1 MIREKELDNK
11 EQEIYKKNATNK
23 NMKKRILTLITGT
36 LLATAATAQTK
47 IKDGTITGTSSLP
60 NTNAILELESTNKGL
75 LYPRVA
81 LTDTA
86 LAAPLSAHVAGMMV
100 YDTATNVATGITPG
114 VYYNDGTKWIK
125 SNTAYQEPFQVESTT
140 TKATTNTQNIYQNG
154 NLGLGDFSTSNPI
167 AKLDVHG
174 SVRAGG
180 ESFTYLGIPFPA
192 TPHLGTVGP
201 SSAAFGYGNIAS
213 GIASFA
219 TGMGSQ
225 ATGVNS
231 TAMGSEA
238 VAAGPQAFAL
248 GNAVTASSQ
257 IETVFGINNAIKTGS
272 ATNLVATDA
281 LFQVG
286 DGYQTGPTIPN
297 NALTILKNGN
307 TGIGITGT
315 EATAKPT
322 ERLDIG
328 SGNTFFGAGL
338 GGVRIRAIN
347 TAAYTGLATD
357 NIVVASTTGVLKTIA
372 PSALTTEPFQVES
385 TTTKA
390 STNTQNIYQNG
401 NLGLGNFATANPIAK
416 LDVRGAV
423 RGGTPNTNVVAVVGT
438 NSIAVGNKV
447 QATAPGATALGN
459 GGIASGSGSVAL
471 GGSGSDITGFTPA
484 AIPTASGTSAF
495 AMGDYSV
502 ASGTNSTAIGLGA
515 VASGSVSFAAGQGSV
530 ASGSKSR
537 AFGQTANAVG
547 DVSTAMGNVVTA
559 SSMFETVIGTR
570 NAITTGSASA
580 IVATDALL
588 QVGNG
593 VSGLSNALTI
603 LKNGNTGI
611 AITGT
616 GATAKPTSTLQVA
629 GSLSLALRVV
639 SGASTLT
646 DKDHTIIYTGST
658 GTTMTLPDPATCNGR
673 IYRIV
678 QYIGDYNGNSGIDIT
693 FSRGVYCM
701 DVLTTTVITTTSLW
715 KAHQEFVAGGDTG
728 GSNSLTIQSDGSDW
742 YAVGL

>member
-1 MIREKELDNK
+1 
-11 EQEIYKKNATNK
+11 
-23 NMKKRILTLITGT
+23 MKKRILTLITGT

-47 IKDGTITGTSSLP
+47 IKDGTITGTSSMS
-60 NTNAILELESTNKGL
+60 NTNAILELESTNKGV

-100 YDTATNVATGITPG
+100 YDTATNAATGITPG
-114 VYYNDGTKWIK
+114 IYYNDGTKWIK

-140 TKATTNTQNIYQNG
+140 TKATANIQNIYQNG

-167 AKLDVHG
+167 ARLDVRG

-180 ESFTYLGIPFPA
+180 EAFTYLGVPFPA
-192 TPHLGTVGP
+192 TPHLGTVGS
-201 SSAAFGYGNIAS
+201 SSAAFGYGNTAS

-219 TGMGSQ
+219 TGMVSQ

-231 TAMGSEA
+231 TAMGNEA
-238 VAAGPQAFAL
+238 VASGPQTFAL
-248 GNAVTASSQ
+248 GNAITASSQ
-257 IETVFGINNAIKTGS
+257 YETVFGINNAIKTGS
-272 ATNLVATDA
+272 ATSLVATDA

-307 TGIGITGT
+307 TGIGITGA

-390 STNTQNIYQNG
+390 TTNTQNIYQNG

-423 RGGTPNTNVVAVVGT
+423 RGGTPNANVVAVVGT

-570 NAITTGSASA
+570 NAISTGSAGS
-580 IVATDALL
+580 VVPTDGLF
-588 QVGNG
+588 QIGNG
-593 VSGLSNALTI
+593 VAGGSNALTI

-611 AITGT
+611 AIPGT
-616 GATAKPTSTLQVA
+616 EAAAKPTSTLQVA

-639 SGASTLT
+639 DATATATARTLT
-646 DKDHTIIYTGST
+646 DKDHTLIYTGAT
-658 GTTMTLPDPATCNGR
+658 ATTMTLPDAATCNGR

-678 QYIGDYNGNSGIDIT
+678 QYFADNTSSGPDIT
-693 FSRGVYCM
+693 FNIGVYCM
-701 DVLTTTVITTTSLW
+701 DITTSTLIQSTSLW
-715 KAHQEFVAGGDTG
+715 KAHQQFVAGGDTG
-728 GSNSLTIQSDGSDW
+728 GSSSLTIQSNGTSW